1 MNVYVAT
8 RNRIKLQAVRDAWEA
23 WHRDVEANVGA
34 VDPPA
39 GLPEQPLGDD
49 VARGAIARAEAGPT
63 RSDADFGIGVEAGVV
78 QLPGS
83 DRWFNT
89 RVCAIL
95 DREERLSL
103 GFSSGFEPPCTIVE
117 SVLHRDEMREVL
129 RGRYALGEEEANRG
143 LIYQLPA
150 GCVDRLELAK
160 DAVTMALLP
169 QLERISRPRCN

>member
-8 RNRIKLQAVRDAWEA
+8 RNAVKVQAVDAVFREVFPRA
-23 WHRDVEANVGA
+23 ELTVRAVPVGA
-34 VDPPA
+34 S
-39 GLPEQPLGDD
+39 LPEQPIGAE
-49 VARGAIARAEAGPT
+49 VVEGAIARARAAAERGN
-63 RSDADFGIGVEAGVV
+63 RDFGVGIEAGVV

-89 RVCAIL
+89 QVCAIL

-103 GFSSGFEPPCTIVE
+103 GFSSGFEPPRTVVE

-129 RGRYALGEEEANRG
+129 RARYELGEEEANRG
-143 LIYQLPA
+143 LIYQLSA
-150 GCVDRLELAK
+150 GRVDRLELAK